1 LQFIQFIS
9 ISRSL
14 LQQLFLDHHQ
24 AVQICDDLFFFTM
37 MKRPTEL
44 KNVPVL
50 IPNPAQLVRNV
61 RSLIVSH
68 KNDCPEQAV
77 TGGSF

>member
-1 LQFIQFIS
+1 
-9 ISRSL
+9 
-14 LQQLFLDHHQ
+14 
-24 AVQICDDLFFFTM
+24 M

-50 IPNPAQLVRNV
+50 IPDPAQLVRDV

-77 TGGSF
+77 TGGSV

>member
-1 LQFIQFIS
+1 
-9 ISRSL
+9 
-14 LQQLFLDHHQ
+14 
-24 AVQICDDLFFFTM
+24 M

-50 IPNPAQLVRNV
+50 IPNPAQLVRDV

-77 TGGSF
+77 TGRSV